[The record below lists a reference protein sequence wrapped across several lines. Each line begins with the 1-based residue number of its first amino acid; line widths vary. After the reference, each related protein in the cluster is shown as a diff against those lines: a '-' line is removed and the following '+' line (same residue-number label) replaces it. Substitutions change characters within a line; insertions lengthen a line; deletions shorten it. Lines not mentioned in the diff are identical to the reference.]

1 MKAVDT
7 NILARFFI
15 DDPDD
20 EQACLQR
27 PIATTILS
35 ESVYVPITVILEF
48 EWVMRG
54 FYKLDRAEILHIYH
68 VLLSFAHVQI
78 EDHTIV
84 LTALSYYQQGL
95 DFADSLHAAR
105 SQAYDS
111 FITFDVKFFKK
122 AQQITT
128 LNVELAK
135 SA

>member
-1 MKAVDT
+1 MKAIDT

-27 PIATTILS
+27 PIATMILS
-35 ESVYVPITVILEF
+35 QAVFIPITVILEF

-68 VLLSFAHVQI
+68 VLLSFSHVQI

-105 SQAYDS
+105 SQAYRA
-111 FITFDVKFFKK
+111 FITFDVKFAKR
-122 AQQITT
+122 AQKITA
-128 LNVELAK
+128 LNIELAT
-135 SA
+135 